1 MSYIEVKLNK
11 CTVFLKPEEINK
23 MLLKDTELFAEVLK
37 RSKYILRHQ
46 KQKQAERQKYE
57 REKGL

>member
-11 CTVFLKPEEINK
+11 CTVFLNPEEINK
-23 MLLKDTELFAEVLK
+23 LLLQDTELFAEVLK
-37 RSKYILRHQ
+37 RSKYIIRHNDTKRRTQ
-46 KQKQAERQKYE
+46 EKYE